1 LLHFEF
7 DSATDVDVVVNPSRF
22 QRIDE
27 NADVIAKPPISR
39 RELEA
44 TIGAAAHNLDEEH
57 L

>member
-27 NADVIAKPPISR
+27 NADVIAKPPTSR

-44 TIGAAAHNLDEEH
+44 TMAAPHNLDEEH
-57 L
+57 S